1 MNIYKVK
8 QMYDIS
14 KEVECDIHLFKHH
27 VESREEAQDIIRCV
41 STAIGLSFVEK
52 KSSDKK
58 TGWFAIR
65 NNNFE
70 FSVFFELSPEEKEAF
85 KPREVTVWQQ

>member
-1 MNIYKVK
+1 MNTYKVK

-14 KEVECDIHLFKHH
+14 KEAECDIHLFKHG

-41 STAIGLSFVEK
+41 SNAIGLSFIEK

-58 TGWFAIR
+58 TGWFGMT
-65 NNNFE
+65 NNNFA
-70 FSVFFELSPEEKEAF
+70 FTVFFELSQEEQEAF
-85 KPREVTVWQQ
+85 KPREVLV

>member
-14 KEVECDIHLFKHH
+14 KEAECDIHLFKHA

-41 STAIGLSFVEK
+41 STAIGLSFFEK

-58 TGWFAIR
+58 HGWFSIT
-65 NNNFE
+65 NNNFN
-70 FSVFFELSPEEKEAF
+70 FSVFFKLSQEEQEAF
-85 KPREVTVWQQ
+85 QPRVTV

>member
-1 MNIYKVK
+1 MKIYKVK

-14 KEVECDIHLFKHH
+14 KEVEFDVHLFQHG

-41 STAIGLSFVEK
+41 SNAIGLSFVEK

-58 TGWFAIR
+58 TGWFGIT
-65 NNNFE
+65 NNNFA
-70 FSVFFELSPEEKEAF
+70 FSVFFELSQEEQDAF
-85 KPREVTVWQQ
+85 KPREVLV